1 MRPNHQRLIFII
13 FSILLL
19 LFSVFL
25 ILSNIRSNVIFLLTP
40 SELKNEKVE
49 YYDKIRIGGIVK
61 PDSIETIKNS
71 NEIKFIIS
79 DNISEINVSFVGI
92 PPDLFKEGSGVVA
105 EGTYENDMLI
115 SKKIYAKH
123 DENYM
128 PSDIAEQLKKNNKWN
143 INYK

>member
-19 LFSVFL
+19 LFSAFL
-25 ILSNIRSNVIFLLTP
+25 ILSNIRSNVIFFLTP
-40 SELKNEKVE
+40 SELKNETIA
-49 YYDKIRIGGIVK
+49 YYSKIRIGGIVK

-92 PPDLFKEGSGVVA
+92 PPDLFKEGSGVVVLGYLKDKTLIA
-105 EGTYENDMLI
+105 EDVL
-115 SKKIYAKH
+115 AKH

-128 PSDIAEQLKKNNKWN
+128 PPSIDLKS
-143 INYK
+143 